1 MKSPGSVCPSCGSGR
16 IVFGELT
23 QGRVMGWSAPYA
35 FRAFAARLSSVRSG
49 VKIMSQICACSQC
62 GLVWGQIAT
71 DLLVEHLEKFA
82 TDETKRWLRSTNDT
96 PL

>member
-1 MKSPGSVCPSCGSGR
+1 MASTDTQCPQCGSRR

-35 FRAFAARLSSVRSG
+35 FRAFAARLSSMRSG
-49 VKIMSQICACSQC
+49 VKIRSQMCACSSC
-62 GLVWGQIAT
+62 GLVWGQIAPNQLI
-71 DLLVEHLEKFA
+71 DHLDKFA
-82 TDETKRWLRSTNDT
+82 TDDARHWLSSGNDT

>member
-1 MKSPGSVCPSCGSGR
+1 MTSPFTQCPKCGSGR

-35 FRAFAARLSSVRSG
+35 FRAFAARLSSMRSG
-49 VKIMSQICACSQC
+49 VKIRSQMCACSIC
-62 GLVWGQIAT
+62 GLVWGQIAPNQ
-71 DLLVEHLEKFA
+71 LIEHIKRFA
-82 TDETKRWLRSTNDT
+82 TDEAEDWLRSEKDT